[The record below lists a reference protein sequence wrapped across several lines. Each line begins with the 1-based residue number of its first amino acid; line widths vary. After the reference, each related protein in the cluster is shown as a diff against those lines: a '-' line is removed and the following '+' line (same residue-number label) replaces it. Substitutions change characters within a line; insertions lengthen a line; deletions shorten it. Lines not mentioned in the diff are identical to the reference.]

1 MGKRRQG
8 PINKKV
14 DFLPNKL
21 NKYSIRKFTVGTASI
36 LLGSTL
42 IFGSSSHE
50 AKAAEEK
57 QVDPITQANQNDSSE
72 RSLENTNQP
81 TVNNEAPQMSSTL
94 QAEEGSNAE
103 APQSEPTKAE
113 EGGNAEAAQ
122 SEPTKA
128 EEGGNAEAPQS
139 EPTKAEEGGNAEAP
153 QSEPTKAEEGGNAE
167 APQSEPTKAE
177 EGGNAEAAQSEPT
190 KTEEG
195 SNVKAAQSEPTKA
208 EEGSNAEAPQSEPTK
223 TEEGSNAKAA
233 QSEPTKA
240 EEGGNAEAAQ
250 SEPTKTEEGSN
261 AEAPNVPT
269 IKANSDNDTQTQFSE
284 APTRNDL
291 ARKEDIPA
299 VSKNE
304 ELQSSQP
311 NTDSKIEPTT
321 SEPVN
326 LNYSSPFMSL
336 LSMPADSSSNNTK
349 NTIDIPPTTV
359 KGRDNYD
366 FYGRVDIESN
376 PTDLNATNLT
386 RYNYG
391 QPPGTTTAGAVQFKN
406 QVSFDK
412 DFDFNIRVANN
423 RQSNTTGADGWGF
436 MFSKKDGDDFLKN
449 GGILRE
455 KGTPSAAGFR
465 IDTGYYNND
474 PLDKIQK
481 QAGQG
486 YRGYGTFVKN
496 DSQGNTSKVGSGT
509 PSTDFLNYADNTTN
523 DLDGKFHGQKLN
535 NVNLKYNASNQTF
548 TATYAGKTW
557 TATLSELGLSPTD
570 SYNFLVTSSQ
580 YGNGNSGTYASGVMR
595 ADLDGATLTYTPK
608 AVDGDPIIST
618 KEIPFNKKREFDPNL
633 APGTEKVVQKG
644 EPGIETTTTPT
655 YVNPNTG
662 EKVGEGE
669 PTEKITKQPVDEIVH
684 YGGEEIKPGHKDE
697 FDPNAPK
704 GSQTTQ
710 PGKPGVKNPDTG
722 EVVTPP
728 VDDVTKYGPVDGDP
742 ITSTEE
748 IPFDKKREFN
758 PDLKP
763 GEERV
768 KQKGEPGTKTITT
781 PTTKNPLTG
790 EKVGEGEPTE
800 KVTKQPVDEI
810 TEYGGEEIKPGHKDE
825 FDPNAPKGSQ
835 EDVPGKPGVKNPDT
849 GEVVTPPVDDVTKY
863 GPVDGDPITSTEEI
877 PFDKKREFDP
887 NLAPGT
893 E

>member
-8 PINKKV
+8 LINKKV

-36 LLGSTL
+36 LVGSIL

-57 QVDPITQANQNDSSE
+57 QVAPITQANQNDSSE
-72 RSLENTNQP
+72 RLLENTNQA

-94 QAEEGSNAE
+94 QAEERSNAE
-103 APQSEPTKAE
+103 APQSESTKVE
-113 EGGNAEAAQ
+113 ERSNAEASQ
-122 SEPTKA
+122 SESTK
-128 EEGGNAEAPQS
+128 
-139 EPTKAEEGGNAEAP
+139 
-153 QSEPTKAEEGGNAE
+153 
-167 APQSEPTKAE
+167 
-177 EGGNAEAAQSEPT
+177 
-190 KTEEG
+190 
-195 SNVKAAQSEPTKA
+195 V
-208 EEGSNAEAPQSEPTK
+208 EEGSNAEAS
-223 TEEGSNAKAA
+223 
-233 QSEPTKA
+233 
-240 EEGGNAEAAQ
+240 
-250 SEPTKTEEGSN
+250 
-261 AEAPNVPT
+261 
-269 IKANSDNDTQTQFSE
+269 
-284 APTRNDL
+284 TRNDL
-291 ARKEDIPA
+291 ARKKDTHA

-311 NTDSKIEPTT
+311 NTDSKIESTT

-349 NTIDIPPTTV
+349 STIDIPPTTV

-366 FYGRVDIESN
+366 FYGRVDIQRN

-436 MFSKKDGDDFLKN
+436 MFSKKDGNDFLKN

-474 PLDKIQK
+474 PLDKTEK

-608 AVDGDPIIST
+608 AVDGDPITST

-662 EKVGEGE
+662 EKVGEG
-669 PTEKITKQPVDEIVH
+669 
-684 YGGEEIKPGHKDE
+684 
-697 FDPNAPK
+697 
-704 GSQTTQ
+704 
-710 PGKPGVKNPDTG
+710 
-722 EVVTPP
+722 
-728 VDDVTKYGPVDGDP
+728 
-742 ITSTEE
+742 
-748 IPFDKKREFN
+748 
-758 PDLKP
+758 
-763 GEERV
+763 
-768 KQKGEPGTKTITT
+768 T
-781 PTTKNPLTG
+781 PTTK
-790 EKVGEGEPTE
+790 
-800 KVTKQPVDEI
+800 I
-810 TEYGGEEIKPGHKDE
+810 T
-825 FDPNAPKGSQ
+825 
-835 EDVPGKPGVKNPDT
+835 
-849 GEVVTPPVDDVTKY
+849 
-863 GPVDGDPITSTEEI
+863 
-877 PFDKKREFDP
+877 
-887 NLAPGT
+887 
-893 E
+893 

>member
-139 EPTKAEEGGNAEAP
+139 EPTKAEEGGNAEA
-153 QSEPTKAEEGGNAE
+153 
-167 APQSEPTKAE
+167 
-177 EGGNAEAAQSEPT
+177 AQSEPT

-250 SEPTKTEEGSN
+250 SEPTKTEEGSNAEAPQSEPTKAEEGGNAEAPQSEPTKTEEGGN

-633 APGTEKVVQKG
+633 APGTEK
-644 EPGIETTTTPT
+644 
-655 YVNPNTG
+655 
-662 EKVGEGE
+662 
-669 PTEKITKQPVDEIVH
+669 
-684 YGGEEIKPGHKDE
+684 
-697 FDPNAPK
+697 
-704 GSQTTQ
+704 
-710 PGKPGVKNPDTG
+710 
-722 EVVTPP
+722 
-728 VDDVTKYGPVDGDP
+728 
-742 ITSTEE
+742 
-748 IPFDKKREFN
+748 
-758 PDLKP
+758 
-763 GEERV
+763 
-768 KQKGEPGTKTITT
+768 
-781 PTTKNPLTG
+781 
-790 EKVGEGEPTE
+790 
-800 KVTKQPVDEI
+800 
-810 TEYGGEEIKPGHKDE
+810 
-825 FDPNAPKGSQ
+825 
-835 EDVPGKPGVKNPDT
+835 
-849 GEVVTPPVDDVTKY
+849 
-863 GPVDGDPITSTEEI
+863 
-877 PFDKKREFDP
+877 
-887 NLAPGT
+887 
-893 E
+893 

>member
-94 QAEEGSNAE
+94 QAEEGGNAE

-128 EEGGNAEAPQS
+128 EEGGNAEAAQS
-139 EPTKAEEGGNAEAP
+139 EPTKTEEGGNAEA
-153 QSEPTKAEEGGNAE
+153 A
-167 APQSEPTKAE
+167 QSEPTKAE

-250 SEPTKTEEGSN
+250 SEPTKTEEGSNAEAPQSEPTKAEEGGNAEAPQSEPTKTEEGGN

-704 GSQTTQ
+704 GSQ
-710 PGKPGVKNPDTG
+710 
-722 EVVTPP
+722 
-728 VDDVTKYGPVDGDP
+728 
-742 ITSTEE
+742 
-748 IPFDKKREFN
+748 
-758 PDLKP
+758 
-763 GEERV
+763 
-768 KQKGEPGTKTITT
+768 
-781 PTTKNPLTG
+781 
-790 EKVGEGEPTE
+790 
-800 KVTKQPVDEI
+800 
-810 TEYGGEEIKPGHKDE
+810 
-825 FDPNAPKGSQ
+825 

-849 GEVVTPPVDDVTKY
+849 GEVVTP
-863 GPVDGDPITSTEEI
+863 
-877 PFDKKREFDP
+877 
-887 NLAPGT
+887 
-893 E
+893 

>member
-1 MGKRRQG
+1 
-8 PINKKV
+8 
-14 DFLPNKL
+14 
-21 NKYSIRKFTVGTASI
+21 
-36 LLGSTL
+36 
-42 IFGSSSHE
+42 
-50 AKAAEEK
+50 
-57 QVDPITQANQNDSSE
+57 
-72 RSLENTNQP
+72 
-81 TVNNEAPQMSSTL
+81 
-94 QAEEGSNAE
+94 
-103 APQSEPTKAE
+103 
-113 EGGNAEAAQ
+113 
-122 SEPTKA
+122 
-128 EEGGNAEAPQS
+128 
-139 EPTKAEEGGNAEAP
+139 
-153 QSEPTKAEEGGNAE
+153 
-167 APQSEPTKAE
+167 
-177 EGGNAEAAQSEPT
+177 
-190 KTEEG
+190 
-195 SNVKAAQSEPTKA
+195 
-208 EEGSNAEAPQSEPTK
+208 
-223 TEEGSNAKAA
+223 
-233 QSEPTKA
+233 
-240 EEGGNAEAAQ
+240 
-250 SEPTKTEEGSN
+250 
-261 AEAPNVPT
+261 
-269 IKANSDNDTQTQFSE
+269 
-284 APTRNDL
+284 
-291 ARKEDIPA
+291 
-299 VSKNE
+299 
-304 ELQSSQP
+304 
-311 NTDSKIEPTT
+311 
-321 SEPVN
+321 
-326 LNYSSPFMSL
+326 
-336 LSMPADSSSNNTK
+336 MPADSSSNNTK
-349 NTIDIPPTTV
+349 NTIDIPPTMV

-366 FYGRVDIESN
+366 FYGRVDIQSN

-391 QPPGTTTAGAVQFKN
+391 QPSGTTTAGAVQFKN

-423 RQSNTTGADGWGF
+423 HQSNTTGADGWGF

-474 PLDKIQK
+474 PLDKK
-481 QAGQG
+481 ENQAGQG

-580 YGNGNSGTYASGVMR
+580 YGNGNSGTYADGVMR

-608 AVDGDPIIST
+608 AVDGDPITST

-662 EKVGEGE
+662 EKVGEGT
-669 PTEKITKQPVDEIVH
+669 PTTKITKQPVDEIVH

-697 FDPNAPK
+697 FDPNAPVDSK
-704 GSQTTQ
+704 TEV

-728 VDDVTKYGPVDGDP
+728 VNDVTKYGPKVGNP

-748 IPFDKKREFN
+748 IPYDKKRVFN

-781 PTTKNPLTG
+781 PILVNPITG
-790 EKVGEGEPTE
+790 EKVGEGKSTE

-810 TEYGGEEIKPGHKDE
+810 VEYGPTKAEPDTPAQSGAPEQ
-825 FDPNAPKGSQ
+825 PNRLMHST
-835 EDVPGKPGVKNPDT
+835 DNKNQLPDT
-849 GEVVTPPVDDVTKY
+849 GENRQANEGTLVGSLLAIV
-863 GPVDGDPITSTEEI
+863 GSLFIFGRR
-877 PFDKKREFDP
+877 KKGNEK
-887 NLAPGT
+887 
-893 E
+893 

>member
-1 MGKRRQG
+1 
-8 PINKKV
+8 
-14 DFLPNKL
+14 
-21 NKYSIRKFTVGTASI
+21 
-36 LLGSTL
+36 
-42 IFGSSSHE
+42 
-50 AKAAEEK
+50 
-57 QVDPITQANQNDSSE
+57 
-72 RSLENTNQP
+72 
-81 TVNNEAPQMSSTL
+81 
-94 QAEEGSNAE
+94 
-103 APQSEPTKAE
+103 
-113 EGGNAEAAQ
+113 
-122 SEPTKA
+122 
-128 EEGGNAEAPQS
+128 
-139 EPTKAEEGGNAEAP
+139 
-153 QSEPTKAEEGGNAE
+153 
-167 APQSEPTKAE
+167 
-177 EGGNAEAAQSEPT
+177 
-190 KTEEG
+190 
-195 SNVKAAQSEPTKA
+195 
-208 EEGSNAEAPQSEPTK
+208 
-223 TEEGSNAKAA
+223 
-233 QSEPTKA
+233 
-240 EEGGNAEAAQ
+240 
-250 SEPTKTEEGSN
+250 
-261 AEAPNVPT
+261 
-269 IKANSDNDTQTQFSE
+269 
-284 APTRNDL
+284 
-291 ARKEDIPA
+291 
-299 VSKNE
+299 
-304 ELQSSQP
+304 
-311 NTDSKIEPTT
+311 
-321 SEPVN
+321 
-326 LNYSSPFMSL
+326 
-336 LSMPADSSSNNTK
+336 MPADSSSNNTK

-669 PTEKITKQPVDEIVH
+669 PTEK
-684 YGGEEIKPGHKDE
+684 
-697 FDPNAPK
+697 
-704 GSQTTQ
+704 
-710 PGKPGVKNPDTG
+710 
-722 EVVTPP
+722 
-728 VDDVTKYGPVDGDP
+728 
-742 ITSTEE
+742 
-748 IPFDKKREFN
+748 
-758 PDLKP
+758 
-763 GEERV
+763 
-768 KQKGEPGTKTITT
+768 
-781 PTTKNPLTG
+781 
-790 EKVGEGEPTE
+790 
-800 KVTKQPVDEI
+800 VTKQPVDEI

-893 E
+893 EKVVQKGEPGTKTITTPTTKNPLTGEKVGEGEPTEKVTKQPVDEIVHYGG

>member
-8 PINKKV
+8 LINKKV

-36 LLGSTL
+36 LVGSIL

-57 QVDPITQANQNDSSE
+57 QVAPITQANQNDSSE
-72 RSLENTNQP
+72 RLLENTNQA

-94 QAEEGSNAE
+94 QAEERSNAE
-103 APQSEPTKAE
+103 APQSESTKVE
-113 EGGNAEAAQ
+113 ERSNAEASQ
-122 SEPTKA
+122 SESTK
-128 EEGGNAEAPQS
+128 
-139 EPTKAEEGGNAEAP
+139 
-153 QSEPTKAEEGGNAE
+153 
-167 APQSEPTKAE
+167 
-177 EGGNAEAAQSEPT
+177 
-190 KTEEG
+190 
-195 SNVKAAQSEPTKA
+195 V
-208 EEGSNAEAPQSEPTK
+208 EEGSNAEAPQSESTK
-223 TEEGSNAKAA
+223 V
-233 QSEPTKA
+233 
-240 EEGGNAEAAQ
+240 
-250 SEPTKTEEGSN
+250 EEGSN
-261 AEAPNVPT
+261 AEAPQPESTKVEEGSN
-269 IKANSDNDTQTQFSE
+269 AE
-284 APTRNDL
+284 ASTRNDL
-291 ARKEDIPA
+291 ARKKDTHA

-311 NTDSKIEPTT
+311 NTDSKIESTT

-349 NTIDIPPTTV
+349 STIDIPPTTV

-366 FYGRVDIESN
+366 FYGRVDIQRN

-436 MFSKKDGDDFLKN
+436 MFSKKDGNDFLKN

-474 PLDKIQK
+474 PLDKTEK

-608 AVDGDPIIST
+608 AVDGDPITST

-655 YVNPNTG
+655 YVNP
-662 EKVGEGE
+662 
-669 PTEKITKQPVDEIVH
+669 
-684 YGGEEIKPGHKDE
+684 
-697 FDPNAPK
+697 
-704 GSQTTQ
+704 
-710 PGKPGVKNPDTG
+710 
-722 EVVTPP
+722 
-728 VDDVTKYGPVDGDP
+728 
-742 ITSTEE
+742 
-748 IPFDKKREFN
+748 
-758 PDLKP
+758 
-763 GEERV
+763 
-768 KQKGEPGTKTITT
+768 
-781 PTTKNPLTG
+781 
-790 EKVGEGEPTE
+790 
-800 KVTKQPVDEI
+800 
-810 TEYGGEEIKPGHKDE
+810 
-825 FDPNAPKGSQ
+825 
-835 EDVPGKPGVKNPDT
+835 
-849 GEVVTPPVDDVTKY
+849 
-863 GPVDGDPITSTEEI
+863 
-877 PFDKKREFDP
+877 
-887 NLAPGT
+887 
-893 E
+893 

>member
-81 TVNNEAPQMSSTL
+81 TVNNEAL
-94 QAEEGSNAE
+94 
-103 APQSEPTKAE
+103 
-113 EGGNAEAAQ
+113 Q

-153 QSEPTKAEEGGNAE
+153 QSEPTKTEEGG
-167 APQSEPTKAE
+167 
-177 EGGNAEAAQSEPT
+177 
-190 KTEEG
+190 
-195 SNVKAAQSEPTKA
+195 
-208 EEGSNAEAPQSEPTK
+208 
-223 TEEGSNAKAA
+223 
-233 QSEPTKA
+233 
-240 EEGGNAEAAQ
+240 
-250 SEPTKTEEGSN
+250 N

-366 FYGRVDIESN
+366 FYGRVDIQSN

-474 PLDKIQK
+474 PLDKTQK

-548 TATYAGKTW
+548 TA
-557 TATLSELGLSPTD
+557 
-570 SYNFLVTSSQ
+570 
-580 YGNGNSGTYASGVMR
+580 
-595 ADLDGATLTYTPK
+595 
-608 AVDGDPIIST
+608 
-618 KEIPFNKKREFDPNL
+618 
-633 APGTEKVVQKG
+633 
-644 EPGIETTTTPT
+644 
-655 YVNPNTG
+655 
-662 EKVGEGE
+662 
-669 PTEKITKQPVDEIVH
+669 
-684 YGGEEIKPGHKDE
+684 
-697 FDPNAPK
+697 
-704 GSQTTQ
+704 
-710 PGKPGVKNPDTG
+710 
-722 EVVTPP
+722 
-728 VDDVTKYGPVDGDP
+728 
-742 ITSTEE
+742 
-748 IPFDKKREFN
+748 
-758 PDLKP
+758 
-763 GEERV
+763 
-768 KQKGEPGTKTITT
+768 
-781 PTTKNPLTG
+781 
-790 EKVGEGEPTE
+790 
-800 KVTKQPVDEI
+800 
-810 TEYGGEEIKPGHKDE
+810 
-825 FDPNAPKGSQ
+825 
-835 EDVPGKPGVKNPDT
+835 
-849 GEVVTPPVDDVTKY
+849 
-863 GPVDGDPITSTEEI
+863 
-877 PFDKKREFDP
+877 
-887 NLAPGT
+887 
-893 E
+893 

>member
-8 PINKKV
+8 LINKKV

-36 LLGSTL
+36 LVGSIL

-57 QVDPITQANQNDSSE
+57 QVAPITQANQNDSSE
-72 RSLENTNQP
+72 RLLENTNQA

-94 QAEEGSNAE
+94 QAEERSNAE
-103 APQSEPTKAE
+103 APQSESTKVE
-113 EGGNAEAAQ
+113 ER
-122 SEPTKA
+122 
-128 EEGGNAEAPQS
+128 
-139 EPTKAEEGGNAEAP
+139 
-153 QSEPTKAEEGGNAE
+153 
-167 APQSEPTKAE
+167 
-177 EGGNAEAAQSEPT
+177 
-190 KTEEG
+190 
-195 SNVKAAQSEPTKA
+195 
-208 EEGSNAEAPQSEPTK
+208 SNAEAPQSESTK
-223 TEEGSNAKAA
+223 VEERS
-233 QSEPTKA
+233 
-240 EEGGNAEAAQ
+240 NAEASQ
-250 SEPTKTEEGSN
+250 SESTKVEEGSN
-261 AEAPNVPT
+261 AEA
-269 IKANSDNDTQTQFSE
+269 S
-284 APTRNDL
+284 TRNDL
-291 ARKEDIPA
+291 ARKKDTHA

-311 NTDSKIEPTT
+311 NTDSKIESTT

-349 NTIDIPPTTV
+349 STIDIPPTTV

-366 FYGRVDIESN
+366 FYGRVDIQRN

-436 MFSKKDGDDFLKN
+436 MFSKKDGNDFLKN

-474 PLDKIQK
+474 PLDKTEK

-608 AVDGDPIIST
+608 AVDGDPITST

-662 EKVGEGE
+662 EKVGEGT
-669 PTEKITKQPVDEIVH
+669 PTTKITKQPVDEIVH

-704 GSQTTQ
+704 GSQENI
-710 PGKPGVKNPDTG
+710 PGKPGVK
-722 EVVTPP
+722 
-728 VDDVTKYGPVDGDP
+728 
-742 ITSTEE
+742 
-748 IPFDKKREFN
+748 
-758 PDLKP
+758 
-763 GEERV
+763 
-768 KQKGEPGTKTITT
+768 
-781 PTTKNPLTG
+781 
-790 EKVGEGEPTE
+790 
-800 KVTKQPVDEI
+800 
-810 TEYGGEEIKPGHKDE
+810 
-825 FDPNAPKGSQ
+825 
-835 EDVPGKPGVKNPDT
+835 
-849 GEVVTPPVDDVTKY
+849 
-863 GPVDGDPITSTEEI
+863 
-877 PFDKKREFDP
+877 
-887 NLAPGT
+887 
-893 E
+893 

>member
-1 MGKRRQG
+1 
-8 PINKKV
+8 
-14 DFLPNKL
+14 
-21 NKYSIRKFTVGTASI
+21 
-36 LLGSTL
+36 
-42 IFGSSSHE
+42 
-50 AKAAEEK
+50 
-57 QVDPITQANQNDSSE
+57 
-72 RSLENTNQP
+72 
-81 TVNNEAPQMSSTL
+81 
-94 QAEEGSNAE
+94 
-103 APQSEPTKAE
+103 
-113 EGGNAEAAQ
+113 
-122 SEPTKA
+122 
-128 EEGGNAEAPQS
+128 
-139 EPTKAEEGGNAEAP
+139 
-153 QSEPTKAEEGGNAE
+153 
-167 APQSEPTKAE
+167 
-177 EGGNAEAAQSEPT
+177 
-190 KTEEG
+190 
-195 SNVKAAQSEPTKA
+195 
-208 EEGSNAEAPQSEPTK
+208 
-223 TEEGSNAKAA
+223 
-233 QSEPTKA
+233 
-240 EEGGNAEAAQ
+240 
-250 SEPTKTEEGSN
+250 
-261 AEAPNVPT
+261 
-269 IKANSDNDTQTQFSE
+269 
-284 APTRNDL
+284 
-291 ARKEDIPA
+291 
-299 VSKNE
+299 
-304 ELQSSQP
+304 
-311 NTDSKIEPTT
+311 
-321 SEPVN
+321 
-326 LNYSSPFMSL
+326 MSL

-366 FYGRVDIESN
+366 FYGRVDIQSN

-580 YGNGNSGTYASGVMR
+580 YGNGNSGTYADGVMR

-608 AVDGDPIIST
+608 AVDGDPITST

-655 YVNPNTG
+655 IMNLITG
-662 EKVGEGE
+662 EKVGEGT
-669 PTEKITKQPVDEIVH
+669 PTTKITKQPVDEIVH

-728 VDDVTKYGPVDGDP
+728 
-742 ITSTEE
+742 
-748 IPFDKKREFN
+748 
-758 PDLKP
+758 
-763 GEERV
+763 
-768 KQKGEPGTKTITT
+768 
-781 PTTKNPLTG
+781 
-790 EKVGEGEPTE
+790 
-800 KVTKQPVDEI
+800 
-810 TEYGGEEIKPGHKDE
+810 
-825 FDPNAPKGSQ
+825 
-835 EDVPGKPGVKNPDT
+835 
-849 GEVVTPPVDDVTKY
+849 
-863 GPVDGDPITSTEEI
+863 
-877 PFDKKREFDP
+877 
-887 NLAPGT
+887 
-893 E
+893 

>member
-1 MGKRRQG
+1 M
-8 PINKKV
+8 

-113 EGGNAEAAQ
+113 EGGNAEA
-122 SEPTKA
+122 
-128 EEGGNAEAPQS
+128 
-139 EPTKAEEGGNAEAP
+139 
-153 QSEPTKAEEGGNAE
+153 
-167 APQSEPTKAE
+167 PQSEPTKAE

-195 SNVKAAQSEPTKA
+195 SNVKAAQSEPTKT
-208 EEGSNAEAPQSEPTK
+208 EEGSNAKAPQSEPTK

-455 KGTPSAAGFR
+455 
-465 IDTGYYNND
+465 
-474 PLDKIQK
+474 
-481 QAGQG
+481 
-486 YRGYGTFVKN
+486 
-496 DSQGNTSKVGSGT
+496 
-509 PSTDFLNYADNTTN
+509 
-523 DLDGKFHGQKLN
+523 
-535 NVNLKYNASNQTF
+535 
-548 TATYAGKTW
+548 
-557 TATLSELGLSPTD
+557 
-570 SYNFLVTSSQ
+570 
-580 YGNGNSGTYASGVMR
+580 
-595 ADLDGATLTYTPK
+595 
-608 AVDGDPIIST
+608 
-618 KEIPFNKKREFDPNL
+618 
-633 APGTEKVVQKG
+633 
-644 EPGIETTTTPT
+644 
-655 YVNPNTG
+655 
-662 EKVGEGE
+662 
-669 PTEKITKQPVDEIVH
+669 
-684 YGGEEIKPGHKDE
+684 
-697 FDPNAPK
+697 
-704 GSQTTQ
+704 
-710 PGKPGVKNPDTG
+710 
-722 EVVTPP
+722 
-728 VDDVTKYGPVDGDP
+728 
-742 ITSTEE
+742 
-748 IPFDKKREFN
+748 
-758 PDLKP
+758 
-763 GEERV
+763 
-768 KQKGEPGTKTITT
+768 
-781 PTTKNPLTG
+781 
-790 EKVGEGEPTE
+790 
-800 KVTKQPVDEI
+800 
-810 TEYGGEEIKPGHKDE
+810 
-825 FDPNAPKGSQ
+825 
-835 EDVPGKPGVKNPDT
+835 
-849 GEVVTPPVDDVTKY
+849 
-863 GPVDGDPITSTEEI
+863 
-877 PFDKKREFDP
+877 
-887 NLAPGT
+887 
-893 E
+893 

>member
-1 MGKRRQG
+1 TENDVETSKPEATIAEDNNQNLEVSNVENVS
-8 PINKKV
+8 PFV
-14 DFLPNKL
+14 TTF
-21 NKYSIRKFTVGTASI
+21 
-36 LLGSTL
+36 ST
-42 IFGSSSHE
+42 S
-50 AKAAEEK
+50 
-57 QVDPITQANQNDSSE
+57 DNDSS
-72 RSLENTNQP
+72 
-81 TVNNEAPQMSSTL
+81 NNK
-94 QAEEGSNAE
+94 N
-103 APQSEPTKAE
+103 
-113 EGGNAEAAQ
+113 
-122 SEPTKA
+122 
-128 EEGGNAEAPQS
+128 
-139 EPTKAEEGGNAEAP
+139 
-153 QSEPTKAEEGGNAE
+153 
-167 APQSEPTKAE
+167 
-177 EGGNAEAAQSEPT
+177 
-190 KTEEG
+190 
-195 SNVKAAQSEPTKA
+195 NV
-208 EEGSNAEAPQSEPTK
+208 
-223 TEEGSNAKAA
+223 
-233 QSEPTKA
+233 
-240 EEGGNAEAAQ
+240 
-250 SEPTKTEEGSN
+250 
-261 AEAPNVPT
+261 V
-269 IKANSDNDTQTQFSE
+269 
-284 APTRNDL
+284 
-291 ARKEDIPA
+291 
-299 VSKNE
+299 
-304 ELQSSQP
+304 ELP
-311 NTDSKIEPTT
+311 
-321 SEPVN
+321 PV
-326 LNYSSPFMSL
+326 
-336 LSMPADSSSNNTK
+336 
-349 NTIDIPPTTV
+349 TV
-359 KGRDNYD
+359 KGRDNYKS
-366 FYGRVDIESN
+366 YGNVDIEKN
-376 PTDLNATNLT
+376 PTDLDAKNLT
-386 RYNYG
+386 RFNNG
-391 QPPGTTTAGAVQFKN
+391 QREGTTAAGAVQFKN

-423 RQSNTTGADGWGF
+423 SQSNTTGADGWGF

-548 TATYAGKTW
+548 TATYADKTW

-580 YGNGNSGTYASGVMR
+580 YGNGNSGTYADGVMR

-608 AVDGDPIIST
+608 AVDGDPITST

-662 EKVGEGE
+662 EKVGEGT
-669 PTEKITKQPVDEIVH
+669 PTTKITKQPVDEIVH

-704 GSQTTQ
+704 GSQEDV

-800 KVTKQPVDEI
+800 EITKQPVDEI
-810 TEYGGEEIKPGHKDE
+810 IEYGPTPDKPG
-825 FDPNAPKGSQ
+825 
-835 EDVPGKPGVKNPDT
+835 NPDQP
-849 GEVVTPPVDDVTKY
+849 TPD
-863 GPVDGDPITSTEEI
+863 E
-877 PFDKKREFDP
+877 
-887 NLAPGT
+887 
-893 E
+893 

>member
-94 QAEEGSNAE
+94 QA
-103 APQSEPTKAE
+103 
-113 EGGNAEAAQ
+113 
-122 SEPTKA
+122 
-128 EEGGNAEAPQS
+128 
-139 EPTKAEEGGNAEAP
+139 
-153 QSEPTKAEEGGNAE
+153 
-167 APQSEPTKAE
+167 
-177 EGGNAEAAQSEPT
+177 
-190 KTEEG
+190 
-195 SNVKAAQSEPTKA
+195 
-208 EEGSNAEAPQSEPTK
+208 
-223 TEEGSNAKAA
+223 
-233 QSEPTKA
+233 
-240 EEGGNAEAAQ
+240 
-250 SEPTKTEEGSN
+250 EEGSN

-669 PTEKITKQPVDEIVH
+669 PTEKITKQPVDEI
-684 YGGEEIKPGHKDE
+684 
-697 FDPNAPK
+697 
-704 GSQTTQ
+704 
-710 PGKPGVKNPDTG
+710 
-722 EVVTPP
+722 
-728 VDDVTKYGPVDGDP
+728 
-742 ITSTEE
+742 
-748 IPFDKKREFN
+748 
-758 PDLKP
+758 
-763 GEERV
+763 
-768 KQKGEPGTKTITT
+768 
-781 PTTKNPLTG
+781 
-790 EKVGEGEPTE
+790 
-800 KVTKQPVDEI
+800 
-810 TEYGGEEIKPGHKDE
+810 TEYGGEAVSYTHLTLP
-825 FDPNAPKGSQ
+825 
-835 EDVPGKPGVKNPDT
+835 
-849 GEVVTPPVDDVTKY
+849 TK
-863 GPVDGDPITSTEEI
+863 
-877 PFDKKREFDP
+877 
-887 NLAPGT
+887 A
-893 E
+893 

>member
-8 PINKKV
+8 LINKKV

-36 LLGSTL
+36 LVGSIL

-57 QVDPITQANQNDSSE
+57 QVAPITQANQNDSSE
-72 RSLENTNQP
+72 RLLENTNQA

-94 QAEEGSNAE
+94 QAEERSNAE
-103 APQSEPTKAE
+103 APQSESTKVE
-113 EGGNAEAAQ
+113 ERSNAEASQ
-122 SEPTKA
+122 SESTK
-128 EEGGNAEAPQS
+128 
-139 EPTKAEEGGNAEAP
+139 
-153 QSEPTKAEEGGNAE
+153 
-167 APQSEPTKAE
+167 
-177 EGGNAEAAQSEPT
+177 
-190 KTEEG
+190 
-195 SNVKAAQSEPTKA
+195 V
-208 EEGSNAEAPQSEPTK
+208 EEGSNAEAPQSESTK
-223 TEEGSNAKAA
+223 V
-233 QSEPTKA
+233 
-240 EEGGNAEAAQ
+240 
-250 SEPTKTEEGSN
+250 EEGSN
-261 AEAPNVPT
+261 AEAPQSESTKVEEGSN
-269 IKANSDNDTQTQFSE
+269 AE
-284 APTRNDL
+284 APQPESTKVEEGSNAEASTRNDL
-291 ARKEDIPA
+291 ARKKDTHA

-311 NTDSKIEPTT
+311 NTDSKIESTT

-349 NTIDIPPTTV
+349 STIDIPPTTV

-366 FYGRVDIESN
+366 FYGRVDIQRN

-436 MFSKKDGDDFLKN
+436 MFSKKDGNDFLKN

-474 PLDKIQK
+474 PLDKTEK

-608 AVDGDPIIST
+608 AVDGDPITST

-662 EKVGEGE
+662 EKVGEG
-669 PTEKITKQPVDEIVH
+669 
-684 YGGEEIKPGHKDE
+684 
-697 FDPNAPK
+697 
-704 GSQTTQ
+704 
-710 PGKPGVKNPDTG
+710 
-722 EVVTPP
+722 
-728 VDDVTKYGPVDGDP
+728 
-742 ITSTEE
+742 
-748 IPFDKKREFN
+748 
-758 PDLKP
+758 
-763 GEERV
+763 
-768 KQKGEPGTKTITT
+768 T
-781 PTTKNPLTG
+781 PTTKI
-790 EKVGEGEPTE
+790 
-800 KVTKQPVDEI
+800 TK
-810 TEYGGEEIKPGHKDE
+810 
-825 FDPNAPKGSQ
+825 
-835 EDVPGKPGVKNPDT
+835 
-849 GEVVTPPVDDVTKY
+849 
-863 GPVDGDPITSTEEI
+863 
-877 PFDKKREFDP
+877 
-887 NLAPGT
+887 
-893 E
+893 

>member
-113 EGGNAEAAQ
+113 EGGNAEVA
-122 SEPTKA
+122 
-128 EEGGNAEAPQS
+128 
-139 EPTKAEEGGNAEAP
+139 

-250 SEPTKTEEGSN
+250 SEPTKTEEGSNAEAPQSEPTKAEEGGNAEAPQSEPTKTEEGGN

-710 PGKPGVKNPDTG
+710 PGKPG
-722 EVVTPP
+722 
-728 VDDVTKYGPVDGDP
+728 
-742 ITSTEE
+742 
-748 IPFDKKREFN
+748 
-758 PDLKP
+758 LKILIQA
-763 GEERV
+763 
-768 KQKGEPGTKTITT
+768 K
-781 PTTKNPLTG
+781 
-790 EKVGEGEPTE
+790 
-800 KVTKQPVDEI
+800 
-810 TEYGGEEIKPGHKDE
+810 
-825 FDPNAPKGSQ
+825 
-835 EDVPGKPGVKNPDT
+835 
-849 GEVVTPPVDDVTKY
+849 
-863 GPVDGDPITSTEEI
+863 
-877 PFDKKREFDP
+877 
-887 NLAPGT
+887 
-893 E
+893 

>member
-1 MGKRRQG
+1 M
-8 PINKKV
+8 

-94 QAEEGSNAE
+94 QAEEGS
-103 APQSEPTKAE
+103 
-113 EGGNAEAAQ
+113 
-122 SEPTKA
+122 
-128 EEGGNAEAPQS
+128 NAEAPQS

-465 IDTGYYNND
+465 I
-474 PLDKIQK
+474 
-481 QAGQG
+481 
-486 YRGYGTFVKN
+486 
-496 DSQGNTSKVGSGT
+496 
-509 PSTDFLNYADNTTN
+509 
-523 DLDGKFHGQKLN
+523 
-535 NVNLKYNASNQTF
+535 
-548 TATYAGKTW
+548 
-557 TATLSELGLSPTD
+557 
-570 SYNFLVTSSQ
+570 
-580 YGNGNSGTYASGVMR
+580 
-595 ADLDGATLTYTPK
+595 
-608 AVDGDPIIST
+608 
-618 KEIPFNKKREFDPNL
+618 
-633 APGTEKVVQKG
+633 
-644 EPGIETTTTPT
+644 
-655 YVNPNTG
+655 
-662 EKVGEGE
+662 
-669 PTEKITKQPVDEIVH
+669 
-684 YGGEEIKPGHKDE
+684 
-697 FDPNAPK
+697 
-704 GSQTTQ
+704 
-710 PGKPGVKNPDTG
+710 
-722 EVVTPP
+722 
-728 VDDVTKYGPVDGDP
+728 
-742 ITSTEE
+742 
-748 IPFDKKREFN
+748 
-758 PDLKP
+758 
-763 GEERV
+763 
-768 KQKGEPGTKTITT
+768 
-781 PTTKNPLTG
+781 
-790 EKVGEGEPTE
+790 
-800 KVTKQPVDEI
+800 
-810 TEYGGEEIKPGHKDE
+810 
-825 FDPNAPKGSQ
+825 
-835 EDVPGKPGVKNPDT
+835 
-849 GEVVTPPVDDVTKY
+849 
-863 GPVDGDPITSTEEI
+863 
-877 PFDKKREFDP
+877 
-887 NLAPGT
+887 
-893 E
+893 

>member
-1 MGKRRQG
+1 
-8 PINKKV
+8 
-14 DFLPNKL
+14 
-21 NKYSIRKFTVGTASI
+21 
-36 LLGSTL
+36 
-42 IFGSSSHE
+42 
-50 AKAAEEK
+50 
-57 QVDPITQANQNDSSE
+57 
-72 RSLENTNQP
+72 
-81 TVNNEAPQMSSTL
+81 
-94 QAEEGSNAE
+94 

-113 EGGNAEAAQ
+113 EGGNAEAA
-122 SEPTKA
+122 
-128 EEGGNAEAPQS
+128 
-139 EPTKAEEGGNAEAP
+139 
-153 QSEPTKAEEGGNAE
+153 
-167 APQSEPTKAE
+167 QSEPTKAE

-284 APTRNDL
+284 APNVPTIKANSDNDTQTQFSEAPTRNDL
-291 ARKEDIPA
+291 ARKEDIHA

-742 ITSTEE
+742 I
-748 IPFDKKREFN
+748 
-758 PDLKP
+758 
-763 GEERV
+763 
-768 KQKGEPGTKTITT
+768 
-781 PTTKNPLTG
+781 
-790 EKVGEGEPTE
+790 
-800 KVTKQPVDEI
+800 
-810 TEYGGEEIKPGHKDE
+810 
-825 FDPNAPKGSQ
+825 
-835 EDVPGKPGVKNPDT
+835 
-849 GEVVTPPVDDVTKY
+849 
-863 GPVDGDPITSTEEI
+863 
-877 PFDKKREFDP
+877 
-887 NLAPGT
+887 
-893 E
+893 

>member
-1 MGKRRQG
+1 
-8 PINKKV
+8 
-14 DFLPNKL
+14 
-21 NKYSIRKFTVGTASI
+21 
-36 LLGSTL
+36 
-42 IFGSSSHE
+42 
-50 AKAAEEK
+50 
-57 QVDPITQANQNDSSE
+57 
-72 RSLENTNQP
+72 
-81 TVNNEAPQMSSTL
+81 
-94 QAEEGSNAE
+94 AEEGS
-103 APQSEPTKAE
+103 
-113 EGGNAEAAQ
+113 
-122 SEPTKA
+122 
-128 EEGGNAEAPQS
+128 
-139 EPTKAEEGGNAEAP
+139 NAEAP

-195 SNVKAAQSEPTKA
+195 SN
-208 EEGSNAEAPQSEPTK
+208 AEAPQSEPTK
-223 TEEGSNAKAA
+223 TEEG
-233 QSEPTKA
+233 
-240 EEGGNAEAAQ
+240 G
-250 SEPTKTEEGSN
+250 N

-748 IPFDKKREFN
+748 IPFDKKREFDPN
-758 PDLKP
+758 LAP
-763 GEERV
+763 GTEKV
-768 KQKGEPGTKTITT
+768 VQKGEPGTKTITT

-810 TEYGGEEIKPGHKDE
+810 VHYGGEEIKPGHKDE

-877 PFDKKREFDP
+877 PFDKKREFNPDLKPGEERVKQKGEPGTKTITTPTTKNPLTGEKVGEGEPTEKITKQPVDEITEYGGEEIKPGHKDEFDP
-887 NLAPGT
+887 NAPKGSQEDVPGKPGVKNPDT
-893 E
+893 GEVVT

>member
-8 PINKKV
+8 LINKKV

-36 LLGSTL
+36 LVGSIL

-57 QVDPITQANQNDSSE
+57 QVAPITQANQNDSSE
-72 RSLENTNQP
+72 RLLENTNQA

-94 QAEEGSNAE
+94 QAEERSNAE
-103 APQSEPTKAE
+103 APQSESTKVE
-113 EGGNAEAAQ
+113 ER
-122 SEPTKA
+122 
-128 EEGGNAEAPQS
+128 
-139 EPTKAEEGGNAEAP
+139 
-153 QSEPTKAEEGGNAE
+153 
-167 APQSEPTKAE
+167 
-177 EGGNAEAAQSEPT
+177 
-190 KTEEG
+190 
-195 SNVKAAQSEPTKA
+195 
-208 EEGSNAEAPQSEPTK
+208 SNAEAPQSESTK
-223 TEEGSNAKAA
+223 VEERS
-233 QSEPTKA
+233 
-240 EEGGNAEAAQ
+240 NAEASQ
-250 SEPTKTEEGSN
+250 SESTKVEEGSN
-261 AEAPNVPT
+261 AEA
-269 IKANSDNDTQTQFSE
+269 S
-284 APTRNDL
+284 TRNDL
-291 ARKEDIPA
+291 ARKKDTHA

-311 NTDSKIEPTT
+311 NTDSKIESTT

-349 NTIDIPPTTV
+349 STIDIPPTTV

-366 FYGRVDIESN
+366 FYGRVDIQRN

-436 MFSKKDGDDFLKN
+436 MFSKKDGNDFLKN

-474 PLDKIQK
+474 PLDKTEK

-608 AVDGDPIIST
+608 AVDGDPITST

-662 EKVGEGE
+662 EKVGEGT
-669 PTEKITKQPVDEIVH
+669 PTTKITKQPVDEIVH

-697 FDPNAPK
+697 FDPNA
-704 GSQTTQ
+704 
-710 PGKPGVKNPDTG
+710 
-722 EVVTPP
+722 
-728 VDDVTKYGPVDGDP
+728 
-742 ITSTEE
+742 
-748 IPFDKKREFN
+748 
-758 PDLKP
+758 
-763 GEERV
+763 
-768 KQKGEPGTKTITT
+768 
-781 PTTKNPLTG
+781 
-790 EKVGEGEPTE
+790 
-800 KVTKQPVDEI
+800 
-810 TEYGGEEIKPGHKDE
+810 
-825 FDPNAPKGSQ
+825 
-835 EDVPGKPGVKNPDT
+835 
-849 GEVVTPPVDDVTKY
+849 
-863 GPVDGDPITSTEEI
+863 
-877 PFDKKREFDP
+877 
-887 NLAPGT
+887 
-893 E
+893 